1 MYSRGPKWSRKER
14 RGCSSFFAPIP
25 DAALPLWPS
34 GPSLHLSSKHQTG
47 NGGDVDGLSLFSG
60 EDVGQSE
67 RGGIPKRRNIQPTLH
82 LT

>member
-14 RGCSSFFAPIP
+14 RGCSFFAPIP
-25 DAALPLWPS
+25 DAALPLWS

-67 RGGIPKRRNIQPTLH
+67 RGGDPEAEE
-82 LT
+82 